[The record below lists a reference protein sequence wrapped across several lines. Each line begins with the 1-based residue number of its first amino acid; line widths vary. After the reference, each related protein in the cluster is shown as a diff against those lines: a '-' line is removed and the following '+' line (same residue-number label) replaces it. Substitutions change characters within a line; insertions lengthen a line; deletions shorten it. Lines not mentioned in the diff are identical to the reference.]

1 MIRNAIAATLA
12 LLVGLSAPGP
22 GFAGRAAQPGPRTH
36 ASRSHA
42 GRAQHA
48 PGPRRPAGSPE
59 ERAIAGLHAAG
70 EARVEALMRATRSW
84 HDPALVRARDHRVA
98 EMRRESAVREL
109 EARAAWARRRGDR
122 ARAHE
127 YDRERLA
134 VALPASR
141 PMR

>member
-12 LLVGLSAPGP
+12 LRV
-22 GFAGRAAQPGPRTH
+22 GFAPPAH

-42 GRAQHA
+42 GRAHHA
-48 PGPRRPAGSPE
+48 PGPRRAAGSPE
-59 ERAIAGLHAAG
+59 ERGVASLHAAA
-70 EARVEALMRATRSW
+70 EARVEALMRATRGW
-84 HDPALVRARDHRVA
+84 HDPALLRARDRRVA
-98 EMRRESAVREL
+98 ELRRASAVREL
-109 EARAAWARRRGDR
+109 QLRAEWARRRGDR

-134 VALPASR
+134 VALPAPR